1 MMPRYWTDPILDD
14 ILSRVRTGER
24 IADIADEYGTSGAA
38 LRNIIYRHR
47 GSAVGEA
54 RKDMYVNM
62 AKLWVAGWTTVD
74 IAHKYDMHP
83 QTLAH
88 IIARNRDLFPR
99 KNRRS
104 AE

>member
-24 IADIADEYGTSGAA
+24 IADIADEYGMSGSA

-47 GSAVGEA
+47 GSAVREA

-62 AKLWVAGWTTVD
+62 AKLWDAGWTTVD

-99 KNRRS
+99 KNRRR
-104 AE
+104 AK

>member
-47 GSAVGEA
+47 GSAVREA

-62 AKLWVAGWTTVD
+62 AKLWVAGWTTGD
-74 IAHKYDMHP
+74 IAHTYDMHP

-88 IIARNRDLFPR
+88 ILARHRDLFPR